1 MQAIE
6 SILNNPLSVS
16 ILVILISSL
25 VGFYINSRV
34 RDRCLRDFD
43 GYRITVESKDS
54 RTIWGMLRVYSSGIE
69 LVYKSGYQD
78 EQGHVENSYIL
89 YGSELGNM
97 QAVYRFHDDQSARDQ
112 KRRTRDIE
120 RTYQPNIFRQFARAL
135 RNLFNTFKDAI
146 VQATNTVLGYRA
158 AQSPENV
165 VLSQHKELTVSGAQ
179 LLSGTVGNAYE
190 PILERYIGQHVVV
203 EIVRGDAV
211 EEEYGILKEYST
223 KYVELLNVRIQV
235 PLHVYL
241 KEVNGST
248 TTIQVAQ
255 EGGVIHVTNPLSR
268 ELLVQAVRCGESSR
282 PTDVH
287 VPAHRHAEIEL
298 TEEEMGKPV
307 ELQFGVRCLTDLII
321 PRAIGVVRHAGK
333 RQKLSLE
340 ALLGLDDL
348 PHIPWVKRLF
358 DGQKIEIGAL
368 ASLIR
373 DRSPGE

>member
-1 MQAIE
+1 M
-6 SILNNPLSVS
+6 
-16 ILVILISSL
+16 
-25 VGFYINSRV
+25 
-34 RDRCLRDFD
+34 
-43 GYRITVESKDS
+43 
-54 RTIWGMLRVYSSGIE
+54 
-69 LVYKSGYQD
+69 
-78 EQGHVENSYIL
+78 
-89 YGSELGNM
+89 
-97 QAVYRFHDDQSARDQ
+97 
-112 KRRTRDIE
+112 
-120 RTYQPNIFRQFARAL
+120 
-135 RNLFNTFKDAI
+135 
-146 VQATNTVLGYRA
+146 
-158 AQSPENV
+158 
-165 VLSQHKELTVSGAQ
+165 
-179 LLSGTVGNAYE
+179 LSGTVGNAYE

-287 VPAHRHAEIEL
+287 VPAHQHAAIEL
-298 TEEEMGKPV
+298 TGEEMGKPV